1 MNKPLSRGM
10 SPLPT
15 MKLNPDIKDIS
26 SFDFED
32 FTLET
37 NIFINNNKW
46 MTKARAQDAF
56 SL

>member
-1 MNKPLSRGM
+1 M